1 MRRCIHCGGRVEPR
15 KTIMANGE
23 LAISLFCPTCN
34 LRATKGPWISK
45 AEYTQN
51 EIGEMLIENDYRGTE
66 RCGYRGCDNTAVEQ
80 HHYAPRAMFGDDCE
94 NWPIGPLC
102 RIHHQTWHAI
112 VGGNGMR
119 KCPKCG
125 QVSNASAIVETF
137 PEPREW
143 QFYGQHGHRAIRC
156 RGVVNGKHFVHFV
169 VTERG
174 RAYHRI
180 AYGMTQ
186 EVKI

>member
-1 MRRCIHCGGRVEPR
+1 MRKCIHCGGRVEPR

-23 LAISLFCPTCN
+23 LAFSLFCP
-34 LRATKGPWISK
+34 P
-45 AEYTQN
+45 
-51 EIGEMLIENDYRGTE
+51 
-66 RCGYRGCDNTAVEQ
+66 
-80 HHYAPRAMFGDDCE
+80 
-94 NWPIGPLC
+94 
-102 RIHHQTWHAI
+102 TWHAT

-143 QFYGQHGHRAIRC
+143 QFYGQPGHRVIRC
-156 RGVVNGKHFVHFV
+156 RGMVNGKYFVHFV
-169 VTERG
+169 VTEKG

-186 EVKI
+186 EVKL